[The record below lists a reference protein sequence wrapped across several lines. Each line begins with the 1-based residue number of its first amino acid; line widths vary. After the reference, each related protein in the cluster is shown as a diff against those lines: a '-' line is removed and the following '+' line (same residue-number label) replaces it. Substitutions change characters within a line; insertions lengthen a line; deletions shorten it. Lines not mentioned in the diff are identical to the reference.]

1 MVRDILHPQEAPPHR
16 TARFDALLDPLDQM
30 EGPARF
36 ALQERSSQIPVHLLA
51 QTCVQQTPTHRQ
63 GALRSQTAR
72 ATRAITLTSRE
83 ADAIVAP
90 QTPIAQEASQSYP
103 AVPIPTPLR
112 AAPRFQTA
120 LAMQDTRAP
129 ISGRVCIALPEN
141 TNPSQDLQRAW
152 IAAVAPIPLLWQ
164 HRLCQHASRARQALN
179 LLWGAG
185 HSPAVRVLEGLLGL
199 MAVPAQYVILES
211 TNQAP
216 ALRRV

>member
-1 MVRDILHPQEAPPHR
+1 MLTTESVSHAQQEHSRTWWAVYHARRAPFTLILWPPLPN
-16 TARFDALLDPLDQM
+16 A
-30 EGPARF
+30 
-36 ALQERSSQIPVHLLA
+36 
-51 QTCVQQTPTHRQ
+51 C
-63 GALRSQTAR
+63 

-83 ADAIVAP
+83 ADAIVAS